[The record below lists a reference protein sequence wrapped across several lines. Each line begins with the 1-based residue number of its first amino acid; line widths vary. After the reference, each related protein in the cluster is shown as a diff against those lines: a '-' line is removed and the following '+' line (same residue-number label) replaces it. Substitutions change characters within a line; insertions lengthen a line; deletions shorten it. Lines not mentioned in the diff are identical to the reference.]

1 MVIDTDRSGTHD
13 FLLVIHSNYEPI
25 SYRFPDIYDDFGQKK
40 RRKFSY
46 TLCIDRWNSVGLML
60 VRLKKN

>member
-25 SYRFPDIYDDFGQKK
+25 SYRFPDIYDDFGQKNDAN
-40 RRKFSY
+40 FPTPCVS
-46 TLCIDRWNSVGLML
+46 TVGIL
-60 VRLKKN
+60 